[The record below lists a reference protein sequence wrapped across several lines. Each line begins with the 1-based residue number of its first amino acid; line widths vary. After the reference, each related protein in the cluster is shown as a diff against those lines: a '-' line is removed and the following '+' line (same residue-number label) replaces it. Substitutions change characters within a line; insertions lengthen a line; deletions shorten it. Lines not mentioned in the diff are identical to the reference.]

1 MKDIAH
7 KIWRDWL
14 RPAALFVLIVTPLKS
29 AVADWNW
36 VPSGSMKPSILEGE
50 LVFVN
55 KLAYDLKAPFTTFH
69 LSNWGDPERGDV
81 VVFFSPK
88 DRTRLVKRVIGLP
101 GDRVQMRDDV
111 LYLNGVRQQYS
122 LRDSAP
128 FLRDVFEDAN
138 PVVAVEHLEACD
150 HYVMSLPG
158 RLALRNF
165 GPILVPPGHYFMLGD
180 SRDNS
185 ADSRFIGPVPRQEIV
200 GRVARVLLSFD
211 PTRYYSPRVQ
221 RILQPMKLDDAGPG

>member
-1 MKDIAH
+1 VKHIAT

-14 RPAALFVLIVTPLKS
+14 RPFAIVFAIVIPLKS

-55 KLAYDLKAPFTTFH
+55 KLAYDLKVPFTTLH
-69 LSNWGDPERGDV
+69 LSTWANPVRGDV
-81 VVFFSPK
+81 VVFYSPA
-88 DRTRLVKRVIGLP
+88 DGTRLVKRVVGLP
-101 GDRVQMRDDV
+101 GDTVQLRNDV
-111 LYLNGVRQQYS
+111 LYLNGLRQQYS
-122 LRDSAP
+122 STDSAP

-138 PVVAVEHLEACD
+138 PLVAIEHLEACD

-158 RLALRNF
+158 RQALRNF
-165 GPILVPPGHYFMLGD
+165 GPVLVPPDQYFMMGD

-185 ADSRFIGPVPRQEIV
+185 ADSRFIGPVPRAAIV
-200 GRVARVLLSFD
+200 GRVPRVILSFD
-211 PTRYYSPRVQ
+211 PSRYFLPRLQ
-221 RILQPMKLDDAGPG
+221 RFLQPMNVDGA